1 MKKILFLIIASL
13 LVTLSTTAQTLTITT
28 KSGSKQYSASE
39 ITSSSPATFSSNG
52 TWMTIGGY
60 GFSVNDITK
69 AVITTENVGYVKD
82 TCPVCKGDTHC
93 TTCHGSGKGCTT
105 CNGTGKYCSSCN
117 ATGKDKDCNGSG
129 KCPACRGTGQ
139 WCSLCGGTGVCDYCT
154 NGNCNYCHGSGKI
167 TCSYCYGSGACQT
180 CGGLGWYLHSNNTC
194 STCHGDKKCK
204 KCHGDKKEDCS
215 RCYGSGDC
223 RQCYGSGKCSQCKGN
238 PRCSKCNGSTNC
250 LKCKGSGTCQ
260 TCNGKPQ
267 CSTCGGDGHCAKCKN
282 HDGKC
287 TKCTGNGYVWV
298 DIILSDKSFNYS
310 YRGESKFL
318 SITINQSWKATCS
331 ANWVTLKDAEG
342 KNSGKVTIV
351 AEANPSD
358 KSRSAT
364 VVISHGGKSEYVS
377 ITQDGSPSLKLSKN
391 KVDFDA
397 KPSYGKTITI
407 TCNRKWYA
415 SSDQDWLSVSP
426 TYYDGDGDLTLKATS
441 NPTMDIR
448 YATVTVTSEG
458 GTETIDVTQAAGEG
472 TIDVSINRTN
482 CVRDGDYL
490 LLQIKATDRREWT
503 VQRPSNASWLHLDTN
518 YNTSQMI
525 SGKGDKNIMLYIDKS
540 TDITARYCTLT
551 ITSGSYTKTITIIQ
565 DAAPMSLVDMIF
577 KPFGFVNLDLQSA
590 SYNSAYNVLA
600 SLFDLTTYSDAI
612 YVEVY
617 KNILLTG
624 ISYRGLPLTSFSCS
638 KGFSSGG
645 PTFRYRF
652 DVAKSV
658 VSDIT
663 PYVRTIY
670 NDFTNIGVK
679 FSYYDYYNYYVY
691 CAYYDN
697 VNFDFYVYTYSDGY
711 SIEIHVKYK

>member
-1 MKKILFLIIASL
+1 MKKLLFLIIASL
-13 LVTLSTTAQTLTITT
+13 LVTLTTTAQTLTITT

-69 AVITTENVGYVKD
+69 AVITTENVGYVTK
-82 TCPVCKGDTHC
+82 TCSVCNGNTYC
-93 TTCHGSGKGCTT
+93 TTCRGSGKGCTT
-105 CNGTGKYCSSCN
+105 CKGTGKYC
-117 ATGKDKDCNGSG
+117 KDCNSSG
-129 KCPACRGTGQ
+129 ICP
-139 WCSLCGGTGVCDYCT
+139 
-154 NGNCNYCHGSGKI
+154 K
-167 TCSYCYGSGACQT
+167 CYGSGSCET
-180 CGGLGWYLHSNNTC
+180 CDGDGRMDCDNCSGYYGYCPICKGSKRFGSITC
-194 STCHGDKKCK
+194 LYCTRSDGYCSVCYGNYKNYERCTTCK
-204 KCHGDKKEDCS
+204 
-215 RCYGSGDC
+215 GSGDC
-223 RQCYGSGKCSQCKGN
+223 KRCKDNKGYCNTCKGK
-238 PRCSKCNGSTNC
+238 PD
-250 LKCKGSGTCQ
+250 CK
-260 TCNGKPQ
+260 
-267 CSTCGGDGHCAKCKN
+267 TCGGDGHCLACKN

-287 TKCTGNGYVWV
+287 TNCTGNGYVWV
-298 DIILSDKSFNYS
+298 DIILSEKSLDFS
-310 YRGESKFL
+310 YLGESKSVSF
-318 SITINQSWKATCS
+318 TINQSWKATCS

-342 KNSGKVTIV
+342 KNSGKLTIV

-358 KSRSAT
+358 KSRTAT

-377 ITQDGSPSLKLSKN
+377 ITQEGSPSLKLSKN

-397 KPSYGKTITI
+397 TPSYGQTITI

-415 SSDQDWLSVSP
+415 SSDKDWLTVSP
-426 TYYDGDGDLTLKATS
+426 TNHNGDGDLTLKATS

-448 YATVTVTSEG
+448 YATVTVTYEG

-482 CVRDGDYL
+482 CARDGDYL
-490 LLQIKATDRREWT
+490 LLQIKATDRREWS
-503 VQRPSNASWLHLDTN
+503 VQRPSSASWLHLDTS
-518 YNTSQMI
+518 YNTSQMC
-525 SGKGDKNIMLYIDKS
+525 SGKGDQNIMLYIDKS

-551 ITSGSYTKTITIIQ
+551 ITSGSYTKTFTIIQ
-565 DAAPMSLVDMIF
+565 DAAPMALYDMIS
-577 KPFGFVNLDLQSA
+577 KPFGYVNLDLQSA

-600 SLFDLTTYSDAI
+600 SLFNLTTYSNAV

-617 KNILLTG
+617 KNISLTG
-624 ISYRGLPLTSFSCS
+624 ISYRGLPLTSFSCG
-638 KGFSSGG
+638 KGLSSGG

-679 FSYYDYYNYYVY
+679 FSYQDYYNYYVY
-691 CAYYDN
+691 YAYYDN
-697 VNFDFYVYTYSDGY
+697 VDFDFYVYTYSDGY

>member
-1 MKKILFLIIASL
+1 MKKLLFLIIASL
-13 LVTLSTTAQTLTITT
+13 LVTLTATAQTLTITT

-105 CNGTGKYCSSCN
+105 CNGSGKYC
-117 ATGKDKDCNGSG
+117 KDCNS
-129 KCPACRGTGQ
+129 
-139 WCSLCGGTGVCDYCT
+139 TGVCP
-154 NGNCNYCHGSGKI
+154 K
-167 TCSYCYGSGACQT
+167 CYGSGTCLDCDGDGYEDCPHCFGYYGYCNTCKGRGWQIKPEWGCPL
-180 CGGLGWYLHSNNTC
+180 CGGYKYCLYCDGNYKNAEKCTSCNGTGNCKRCKENKGKCNTC
-194 STCHGDKKCK
+194 K
-204 KCHGDKKEDCS
+204 
-215 RCYGSGDC
+215 
-223 RQCYGSGKCSQCKGN
+223 
-238 PRCSKCNGSTNC
+238 
-250 LKCKGSGTCQ
+250 
-260 TCNGKPQ
+260 GKPD
-267 CSTCGGDGHCAKCKN
+267 CKTCGGDGHCLACKN

-287 TKCTGNGYVWV
+287 TNCTGNGYVWV
-298 DIILSDKSFNYS
+298 DIILSDKSLNFS
-310 YRGESKFL
+310 YLGESKSF
-318 SITINQSWKATCS
+318 SFTINQSWKATCS

-351 AEANPSD
+351 AEPNPSD

-364 VVISHGGKSEYVS
+364 VVISHGGKNEYVS
-377 ITQDGSPSLKLSKN
+377 ITQEGSPSLKLSKN

-397 KPSYGKTITI
+397 TPSYGRTITI

-415 SSDQDWLSVSP
+415 SSDQGWLTVSP
-426 TYYDGDGDLTLKATS
+426 TYYDGDGDLTLKATN

-448 YATVTVTSEG
+448 YATVTVTYEG

-490 LLQIKATDRREWT
+490 LLQIKATDRREWS

-518 YNTSQMI
+518 YNSSQMI
-525 SGKGDKNIMLYIDKS
+525 SGKGDQNIMLYIDRS
-540 TDITARYCTLT
+540 TDITARYCSLT
-551 ITSGSYTKTITIIQ
+551 IKSGSYTKTFTIVQ
-565 DAAPMSLVDMIF
+565 DAAPMALVDMIF

-600 SLFDLTTYSDAI
+600 SLFNLTMYSNAV

-617 KNILLTG
+617 KNISLTG
-624 ISYRGLPLTSFSCS
+624 ISYRGLPLSSFSCS
-638 KGFSSGG
+638 KGLSSGG
-645 PTFRYRF
+645 PTFRYQF

-679 FSYYDYYNYYVY
+679 FSYQDYYNYYVY
-691 CAYYDN
+691 YAYYDN
-697 VNFDFYVYTYSDGY
+697 VDFDFYVYTYSDGY

>member
-28 KSGSKQYSASE
+28 KNGSKQYSASE

-60 GFSVNDITK
+60 GFSVNDIIK

-82 TCPVCKGDTHC
+82 TCPECKGDTHC
-93 TTCHGSGKGCTT
+93 TTCHGTGKGCTT
-105 CNGTGKYCSSCN
+105 CKGTGKYCSEC
-117 ATGKDKDCNGSG
+117 GGSG
-129 KCPACRGTGQ
+129 RCPNNCAGGKCKNCLGTREQ
-139 WCSLCGGTGVCDYCT
+139 DCSLCYGHGTCPICWGDYKLCPNCSGCHGTNICKYCNGTRTEKCSECT
-154 NGNCNYCHGSGKI
+154 DGNC
-167 TCSYCYGSGACQT
+167 
-180 CGGLGWYLHSNNTC
+180 
-194 STCHGDKKCK
+194 
-204 KCHGDKKEDCS
+204 
-215 RCYGSGDC
+215 RV
-223 RQCYGSGKCSQCKGN
+223 
-238 PRCSKCNGSTNC
+238 
-250 LKCKGSGTCQ
+250 CKGSYNCRKCG
-260 TCNGKPQ
+260 GKPQ

-310 YRGESKFL
+310 YRGESKYL

-358 KSRSAT
+358 KSRTAT

-377 ITQDGSPSLKLSKN
+377 ITQEGYPSLKLSKN

-397 KPSYGKTITI
+397 TPSYGQTITI

-415 SSDQDWLSVSP
+415 SSDKDWLTVSP
-426 TYYDGDGDLTLKATS
+426 TYYDGDGNLTLKATS
-441 NPTMDIR
+441 NPTMDKR
-448 YATVTVTSEG
+448 YATVTVTYEG

-482 CVRDGDYL
+482 CARDGDYL

-525 SGKGDKNIMLYIDKS
+525 SGKGDQNIMLYIDKS

-551 ITSGSYTKTITIIQ
+551 ITSGSYTKTFTIVQ

-577 KPFGFVNLDLQSA
+577 KPFGFVDLDLQSA
-590 SYNSAYNVLA
+590 SYNSAYNVLS
-600 SLFDLTTYSDAI
+600 SLFNLTTYSDAI

-617 KNILLTG
+617 KNISLTG
-624 ISYRGLPLTSFSCS
+624 ISYRGLPLTSFSCG
-638 KGFSSGG
+638 KGFSGG

-652 DVAKSV
+652 DVAKTV
-658 VSDIT
+658 VSDIN

-679 FSYYDYYNYYVY
+679 FSYQDYYNYYVY
-691 CAYYDN
+691 YAYYDN

-711 SIEIHVKYK
+711 RIEIHVKYK

>member
-28 KSGSKQYSASE
+28 KNGSKQYSASE
-39 ITSSSPATFSSNG
+39 IKSSSPATFSSNG

-82 TCPVCKGDTHC
+82 TCPECKGDTHC

-105 CNGTGKYCSSCN
+105 CKGTGKYCSEC
-117 ATGKDKDCNGSG
+117 GGSG
-129 KCPACRGTGQ
+129 RCPNNCAGGKCKNCLGTREQ
-139 WCSLCGGTGVCDYCT
+139 DCSLCYGHGTCPICWGDYKLCPNCSGCHGTNICKYCNGTRTEKCSECT
-154 NGNCNYCHGSGKI
+154 DGNC
-167 TCSYCYGSGACQT
+167 
-180 CGGLGWYLHSNNTC
+180 
-194 STCHGDKKCK
+194 
-204 KCHGDKKEDCS
+204 
-215 RCYGSGDC
+215 RV
-223 RQCYGSGKCSQCKGN
+223 
-238 PRCSKCNGSTNC
+238 
-250 LKCKGSGTCQ
+250 CKGSYNCRKCGGNPKC
-260 TCNGKPQ
+260 G
-267 CSTCGGDGHCAKCKN
+267 TCGGDGHCLACKN

-298 DIILSDKSFNYS
+298 DIILSDKSLDFS
-310 YRGESKFL
+310 YRGESKYL

-331 ANWVTLKDAEG
+331 SNWVTLKDAEG

-358 KSRSAT
+358 KSRTAT

-377 ITQDGSPSLKLSKN
+377 ITQEGSPSLKLSKN

-397 KPSYGKTITI
+397 TPSYGQTITI

-415 SSDQDWLSVSP
+415 SSDQDWLTVSP
-426 TYYDGDGDLTLKATS
+426 TYYDGDCDLTLKATS

-482 CVRDGDYL
+482 CARDGDYL

-503 VQRPSNASWLHLDTN
+503 VQRPSNVSWLHLDTN

-525 SGKGDKNIMLYIDKS
+525 SGKGDQNIMLYIDRS
-540 TDITARYCTLT
+540 TDITARYCSLT
-551 ITSGSYTKTITIIQ
+551 ITSGSYTKTFTIVQ

-600 SLFDLTTYSDAI
+600 SLFNPTTYSNAI

-617 KNILLTG
+617 KNISLTG
-624 ISYRGLPLTSFSCS
+624 ISYRGRADRLPRPLLRRGAS
-638 KGFSSGG
+638 
-645 PTFRYRF
+645 P
-652 DVAKSV
+652 
-658 VSDIT
+658 
-663 PYVRTIY
+663 
-670 NDFTNIGVK
+670 
-679 FSYYDYYNYYVY
+679 
-691 CAYYDN
+691 
-697 VNFDFYVYTYSDGY
+697 
-711 SIEIHVKYK
+711 

>member
-28 KSGSKQYSASE
+28 KNGSKQYSASE

-82 TCPVCKGDTHC
+82 TCPECKGDTHC

-105 CNGTGKYCSSCN
+105 CKGTGKYCSEC
-117 ATGKDKDCNGSG
+117 GGSG
-129 KCPACRGTGQ
+129 RCPNNCAGGKCKNCLGTREQ
-139 WCSLCGGTGVCDYCT
+139 DCSLCYGHGTCPICWGDYKLCPNCSGCHGTNICKYCNGTRTEKCSECT
-154 NGNCNYCHGSGKI
+154 DGNC
-167 TCSYCYGSGACQT
+167 
-180 CGGLGWYLHSNNTC
+180 
-194 STCHGDKKCK
+194 
-204 KCHGDKKEDCS
+204 
-215 RCYGSGDC
+215 RV
-223 RQCYGSGKCSQCKGN
+223 
-238 PRCSKCNGSTNC
+238 
-250 LKCKGSGTCQ
+250 CKGSYNCRKCG
-260 TCNGKPQ
+260 GKPQ

-310 YRGESKFL
+310 YRGESKYL

-358 KSRSAT
+358 KSRTAT

-377 ITQDGSPSLKLSKN
+377 ITQEGSPSLKLSKK

-397 KPSYGKTITI
+397 TPSYGQTITI

-415 SSDQDWLSVSP
+415 SSDKDWLTVSP
-426 TYYDGDGDLTLKATS
+426 TNHNGDGDLTLKATS

-448 YATVTVTSEG
+448 YATVTVTYEG

-482 CVRDGDYL
+482 CARDGDYL

-525 SGKGDKNIMLYIDKS
+525 SGKGDQNIILYIDKS

-577 KPFGFVNLDLQSA
+577 KPFGFVDLDLQSA
-590 SYNSAYNVLA
+590 SYNSAYNVLS
-600 SLFDLTTYSDAI
+600 SLFNLTTYSDAI

-617 KNILLTG
+617 KNISLTG
-624 ISYRGLPLTSFSCS
+624 ISYRGLPLTSFSCG
-638 KGFSSGG
+638 KGFSGG

-679 FSYYDYYNYYVY
+679 FSYQDYYNYYVY
-691 CAYYDN
+691 YAYYDN
-697 VNFDFYVYTYSDGY
+697 VDFDFYVYTYSDGY

>member
-28 KSGSKQYSASE
+28 KNGSKQYSASE

-82 TCPVCKGDTHC
+82 TCPECKGDTHC

-105 CNGTGKYCSSCN
+105 CKGTGKYCSEC
-117 ATGKDKDCNGSG
+117 GGSG
-129 KCPACRGTGQ
+129 RCPNNCAGGKCKNCLGTREQ
-139 WCSLCGGTGVCDYCT
+139 DCSLCYGHGTCPICWGDYKLCPNCSGCHGTNICKYCNGTRTEKCSECT
-154 NGNCNYCHGSGKI
+154 DGNC
-167 TCSYCYGSGACQT
+167 
-180 CGGLGWYLHSNNTC
+180 
-194 STCHGDKKCK
+194 
-204 KCHGDKKEDCS
+204 
-215 RCYGSGDC
+215 RV
-223 RQCYGSGKCSQCKGN
+223 
-238 PRCSKCNGSTNC
+238 
-250 LKCKGSGTCQ
+250 CKGSYNCRKCG
-260 TCNGKPQ
+260 GKPQ

-310 YRGESKFL
+310 YRGESKYL

-358 KSRSAT
+358 KSRTAT

-377 ITQDGSPSLKLSKN
+377 ITQEGYPSLKLSKN

-397 KPSYGKTITI
+397 TPSYGQTITI

-415 SSDQDWLSVSP
+415 SSDKDWLTVSP
-426 TYYDGDGDLTLKATS
+426 TYYDGDGNLTLKATS
-441 NPTMDIR
+441 NPTMDKR
-448 YATVTVTSEG
+448 YATVTVTYEG

-482 CVRDGDYL
+482 CARDGDYL

-525 SGKGDKNIMLYIDKS
+525 SGKGDQNIILYIDKS
-540 TDITARYCTLT
+540 TDITARYCSLT

-577 KPFGFVNLDLQSA
+577 KPFGFVDLDLQSA
-590 SYNSAYNVLA
+590 SYNSAYNVLS
-600 SLFDLTTYSDAI
+600 SLFNLTTYSDAI

-617 KNILLTG
+617 KNISLTG
-624 ISYRGLPLTSFSCS
+624 ISYRGLPLTSFSCG
-638 KGFSSGG
+638 KGFSGG

-679 FSYYDYYNYYVY
+679 FSYQDYYNYYVY
-691 CAYYDN
+691 YAYYDN
-697 VNFDFYVYTYSDGY
+697 VDFDFYVYTYSDGY

>member
-1 MKKILFLIIASL
+1 MKKLLFLIIASL

-28 KSGSKQYSASE
+28 KNGSKQYSASE

-69 AVITTENVGYVKD
+69 AVITTENIGYVTK
-82 TCPVCKGDTHC
+82 TCSVCNGDTHC

-105 CNGTGKYCSSCN
+105 CKGTGKYCSEC
-117 ATGKDKDCNGSG
+117 GGSG
-129 KCPACRGTGQ
+129 RCPNNCAGGKCKNCLGTREQ
-139 WCSLCGGTGVCDYCT
+139 DCSLCYGHGTCPICWGDYKLCPNCSGCHGTNICKYCNGTRIEKCSECT
-154 NGNCNYCHGSGKI
+154 DGNC
-167 TCSYCYGSGACQT
+167 
-180 CGGLGWYLHSNNTC
+180 
-194 STCHGDKKCK
+194 
-204 KCHGDKKEDCS
+204 
-215 RCYGSGDC
+215 RV
-223 RQCYGSGKCSQCKGN
+223 
-238 PRCSKCNGSTNC
+238 
-250 LKCKGSGTCQ
+250 CKGSYKCRKCGGNPKC
-260 TCNGKPQ
+260 G
-267 CSTCGGDGHCAKCKN
+267 TCGGDGHCLACKN

-287 TKCTGNGYVWV
+287 TNCSGNGYVWV

-310 YRGESKFL
+310 YRGESKYL

-358 KSRSAT
+358 KSRTAT
-364 VVISHGGKSEYVS
+364 VVISYGGKSEYVS
-377 ITQDGSPSLKLSKN
+377 ITQEGSPSLKLSKN

-397 KPSYGKTITI
+397 TPSYGQTITI

-415 SSDQDWLSVSP
+415 SSDQDWLTVSP

-482 CVRDGDYL
+482 CARDGDCL

-525 SGKGDKNIMLYIDKS
+525 SGKGDQIIILYIDRS
-540 TDITARYCTLT
+540 TDITAKYCSLT
-551 ITSGSYTKTITIIQ
+551 ITSGSYTNTFTIVQ
-565 DAAPMSLVDMIF
+565 DAAPMSLVDMIV

-600 SLFDLTTYSDAI
+600 SLFNLTTYSNTI

-617 KNILLTG
+617 KNISLTG
-624 ISYRGLPLTSFSCS
+624 ISYRGLPLTSFSCD
-638 KGFSSGG
+638 KGFSGG

-679 FSYYDYYNYYVY
+679 FSYQDYYNYYVY
-691 CAYYDN
+691 YAYYDN
-697 VNFDFYVYTYSDGY
+697 VDFDFYVYTYSDGY
-711 SIEIHVKYK
+711 RIEIHVKYM

>member
-1 MKKILFLIIASL
+1 M
-13 LVTLSTTAQTLTITT
+13 
-28 KSGSKQYSASE
+28 
-39 ITSSSPATFSSNG
+39 
-52 TWMTIGGY
+52 
-60 GFSVNDITK
+60 
-69 AVITTENVGYVKD
+69 
-82 TCPVCKGDTHC
+82 
-93 TTCHGSGKGCTT
+93 
-105 CNGTGKYCSSCN
+105 
-117 ATGKDKDCNGSG
+117 
-129 KCPACRGTGQ
+129 
-139 WCSLCGGTGVCDYCT
+139 
-154 NGNCNYCHGSGKI
+154 
-167 TCSYCYGSGACQT
+167 
-180 CGGLGWYLHSNNTC
+180 
-194 STCHGDKKCK
+194 
-204 KCHGDKKEDCS
+204 
-215 RCYGSGDC
+215 
-223 RQCYGSGKCSQCKGN
+223 
-238 PRCSKCNGSTNC
+238 KCN
-250 LKCKGSGTCQ
+250 GSGTCQ

-310 YRGESKFL
+310 YRGESKYL

-358 KSRSAT
+358 KSRTAT

-377 ITQDGSPSLKLSKN
+377 ITQEGSPSLKLSKN

-397 KPSYGKTITI
+397 TPSYGQTITI

-415 SSDQDWLSVSP
+415 SSDQDWLTVSP

-448 YATVTVTSEG
+448 YATVTVTYEG

-482 CVRDGDYL
+482 CARDGDYL

-525 SGKGDKNIMLYIDKS
+525 SGKGDQNIMLYIDKS

-551 ITSGSYTKTITIIQ
+551 ITSGSYTKTFTIVQ

-600 SLFDLTTYSDAI
+600 SLFNLTTYSDAI

-617 KNILLTG
+617 KNISLTG
-624 ISYRGLPLTSFSCS
+624 ISYRGLPLTSFSCG
-638 KGFSSGG
+638 KGFSGG

-679 FSYYDYYNYYVY
+679 FSYQDYYNYYVY
-691 CAYYDN
+691 YAYYDN
-697 VNFDFYVYTYSDGY
+697 VDFDFYVYTYSDGY
-711 SIEIHVKYK
+711 RIEIHVKYM